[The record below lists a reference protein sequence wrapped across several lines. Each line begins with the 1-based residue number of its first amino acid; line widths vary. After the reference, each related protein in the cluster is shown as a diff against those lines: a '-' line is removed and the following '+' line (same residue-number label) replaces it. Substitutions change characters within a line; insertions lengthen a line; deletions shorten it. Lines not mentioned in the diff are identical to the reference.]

1 MKNYTIYRSIFMLL
15 LGGTFLISKKQ
26 HNDFENKLLKPKSE
40 PYELAPRYT
49 GLEMNSQDSYMK
61 YSQSVDELMY
71 SKRFRKPLKQCADEI
86 PLSKDGKLKASV
98 TVRKKVD
105 TAEEEL

>member
-26 HNDFENKLLKPKSE
+26 HNDFENELFKSKSE
-40 PYELAPRYT
+40 PYRLAPRST
-49 GLEMNSQDSYMK
+49 GVEMNSQDSYMK

-71 SKRFRKPLKQCADEI
+71 SKRFRKPLEQCADEI

-98 TVRKKVD
+98 AVRKKVD
-105 TAEEEL
+105 TAEEGL